1 MSQEKKGKI
10 TIANILALVGLAG
23 IGVVTFF
30 GMQLHSSDGTP
41 GTTII
46 GAVALVAGL
55 GFLLMMSI
63 KAKKADNNPDKW
75 RYVEWACLVIYV
87 VVAAFFATPFQLFFY
102 MTTEKSDL
110 QAMARAEV
118 QAIQEMYQSYEFQQG
133 KYMTNAKEQIDNY
146 IDSGQFYARNDTL
159 LANYVQNIVV
169 TNRIDKEAA
178 KKNVANWKDK
188 AENSI
193 LRLQSDKELSDI
205 AHEIEVWNIM
215 NLSSLALRLEKK
227 DKEAWTSMETKIREF
242 GENNKLIPVIGGGG
256 VQPYY
261 FDGYAKF
268 DLGTP
273 PQPKFAQALRASN
286 GNTAL
291 GWIVYVVLNL
301 LVLLNY
307 LATSRSAYVGPRRGR
322 KIGGLPL

>member
-10 TIANILALVGLAG
+10 TIANILALIGLAG

-41 GTTII
+41 GTAII
-46 GAVALVAGL
+46 GAIALVAGL

-87 VVAAFFATPFQLFFY
+87 VVATFFATPFQRFFY

-110 QAMARAEV
+110 QAMARTEV
-118 QAIQEMYQSYEFQQG
+118 QSIQEMYQSYEFQQK
-133 KYMTNAKEQIDNY
+133 KYLTEAVEQLKNYNDSKQISMTYNSELAEYVKGVGANV
-146 IDSGQFYARNDTL
+146 DSWESKAAL
-159 LANYVQNIVV
+159 IV
-169 TNRIDKEAA
+169 K
-178 KKNVANWKDK
+178 
-188 AENSI
+188 
-193 LRLQSDKELSDI
+193 LQPDKELSDI

-215 NLSSLALRLEKK
+215 NLSSLARRLEKK

-242 GENNKLIPVIGGGG
+242 GEKNKLIPVIGGGG

-286 GNTAL
+286 GNTVL

-307 LATSRSAYVGPRRGR
+307 LATSRSAYVGP
-322 KIGGLPL
+322 IGGIRTSGADL

>member
-1 MSQEKKGKI
+1 MVMSQEKKGKI
-10 TIANILALVGLAG
+10 TIANILALIGLAG

-30 GMQLHSSDGTP
+30 GIQLHSSDGTP
-41 GTTII
+41 GAAII
-46 GAVALVAGL
+46 GAIALVAGL

-63 KAKKADNNPDKW
+63 KAKKADNHPDKW
-75 RYVEWACLVIYV
+75 RYVEWVCLALYV
-87 VVAAFFATPFQLFFY
+87 VVAGLFATPFQRFFY

-110 QAMARAEV
+110 QAMAREEV
-118 QAIQEMYQSYEFQQG
+118 QAIQEMYQRYEHQQK
-133 KYMTNAKEQIDNY
+133 KYLTDAVEQLKNYNDSKQISMTYNNELAEYVKGVGTNVDSWESKAASVVGLKPDAELKEISN
-146 IDSGQFYARNDTL
+146 
-159 LANYVQNIVV
+159 
-169 TNRIDKEAA
+169 
-178 KKNVANWKDK
+178 
-188 AENSI
+188 
-193 LRLQSDKELSDI
+193 
-205 AHEIEVWNIM
+205 EIEVWNIM
-215 NLSSLALRLEKK
+215 NLSSLALRLERK
-227 DKEAWTSMETKIREF
+227 DKDAWTSMETKIREF
-242 GENNKLIPVIGGGG
+242 GEKNKLIPVIGGGG

-286 GNTAL
+286 GYTVL

-307 LATSRSAYVGPRRGR
+307 LSTSRSSYVGPRRRG

>member
-10 TIANILALVGLAG
+10 TIANILALIGLAG

-41 GTTII
+41 GTAII
-46 GAVALVAGL
+46 GAIALVVGL

-75 RYVEWACLVIYV
+75 RYVEWTCWVVYV
-87 VVAAFFATPFQLFFY
+87 AVAAYFATPFQRFFY

-118 QAIQEMYQSYEFQQG
+118 QAIQEMYQSYEHQQK
-133 KYMTNAKEQIDNY
+133 KYLTDAVEQLKNYNDSKQISMTYNGELAKYVKGVGTNV
-146 IDSGQFYARNDTL
+146 DSWESK
-159 LANYVQNIVV
+159 ANLIV
-169 TNRIDKEAA
+169 K
-178 KKNVANWKDK
+178 
-188 AENSI
+188 
-193 LRLQSDKELSDI
+193 LQPDKELSDI

-242 GENNKLIPVIGGGG
+242 GEKNKLIPVIGGGG

-261 FDGYAKF
+261 FNGYAKF

-286 GNTAL
+286 GNTVL

-307 LATSRSAYVGPRRGR
+307 LTTSRSAYVGPRRGR

>member
-10 TIANILALVGLAG
+10 TIANILALIGLAG

-41 GTTII
+41 GTAII
-46 GAVALVAGL
+46 GAVALVVGL

-75 RYVEWACLVIYV
+75 RYVEWACLVVYV
-87 VVAAFFATPFQLFFY
+87 AVAAYFATPFQRFFY

-110 QAMARAEV
+110 QAMAREEV
-118 QAIQEMYQSYEFQQG
+118 QAIQEMYQRYEHQQK
-133 KYMTNAKEQIDNY
+133 KYLTEAVEQLKNYNDSKQISMTYNGELAEY
-146 IDSGQFYARNDTL
+146 IKGVGTNVDSWESK
-159 LANYVQNIVV
+159 ANLIV
-169 TNRIDKEAA
+169 K
-178 KKNVANWKDK
+178 
-188 AENSI
+188 
-193 LRLQSDKELSDI
+193 LQPDKELSDI

-242 GENNKLIPVIGGGG
+242 GEKNKLIPVIGGGG

-273 PQPKFAQALRASN
+273 PQPQFAQALRASN
-286 GNTAL
+286 GNTVL

>member
-10 TIANILALVGLAG
+10 TIANILALIGLAG

-41 GTTII
+41 GTAII
-46 GAVALVAGL
+46 GAVALVVGL

-75 RYVEWACLVIYV
+75 RYVEWTCLVVYV
-87 VVAAFFATPFQLFFY
+87 AVAAYFATPFQRFFY

-110 QAMARAEV
+110 QAMAREEV
-118 QAIQEMYQSYEFQQG
+118 QAIQEMYQRYEHQQK
-133 KYMTNAKEQIDNY
+133 KYLTEAVEQLKNYNDSKQISMTYNGELAEY
-146 IDSGQFYARNDTL
+146 IKGVGTNVDSWESK
-159 LANYVQNIVV
+159 ANLIV
-169 TNRIDKEAA
+169 K
-178 KKNVANWKDK
+178 
-188 AENSI
+188 
-193 LRLQSDKELSDI
+193 LQPDKELSDI

-242 GENNKLIPVIGGGG
+242 GEKNKLIPVIGGGG

-273 PQPKFAQALRASN
+273 PQPQFAQALRASN
-286 GNTAL
+286 GNTVL

>member
-10 TIANILALVGLAG
+10 TIANILALIGLAG

-41 GTTII
+41 GTAII
-46 GAVALVAGL
+46 GAVALVVGL

-75 RYVEWACLVIYV
+75 RYVEWACWVVYV
-87 VVAAFFATPFQLFFY
+87 AVAAYFATPFQRFFY

-118 QAIQEMYQSYEFQQG
+118 QAIQEMYQSYEHQQK
-133 KYMTNAKEQIDNY
+133 KYLTDAVEQLKNYNDSKQISMTYNGELAEY
-146 IDSGQFYARNDTL
+146 IKGVGTNVDSWESK
-159 LANYVQNIVV
+159 ANLIV
-169 TNRIDKEAA
+169 K
-178 KKNVANWKDK
+178 
-188 AENSI
+188 
-193 LRLQSDKELSDI
+193 LQPDKELSDI

-242 GENNKLIPVIGGGG
+242 GENNKLIPVIGGGM
-256 VQPYY
+256 QLYY

-286 GNTAL
+286 GNTVL

>member
-41 GTTII
+41 GTAII

-87 VVAAFFATPFQLFFY
+87 VVAAFFATPFQRFFY

-118 QAIQEMYQSYEFQQG
+118 QAIQEMYQSYEFQQK
-133 KYMTNAKEQIDNY
+133 KYLTEAVEQLKNYNDSKQISMTYNSELAEYVKGVGTNV
-146 IDSGQFYARNDTL
+146 DSWESKAAL
-159 LANYVQNIVV
+159 IV
-169 TNRIDKEAA
+169 K
-178 KKNVANWKDK
+178 
-188 AENSI
+188 
-193 LRLQSDKELSDI
+193 QQPDKELSDI

-242 GENNKLIPVIGGGG
+242 GEKNKLIPVIGGGG

-286 GNTAL
+286 GNTVL

-307 LATSRSAYVGPRRGR
+307 LASSRPGYVGPRRGR

>member
-10 TIANILALVGLAG
+10 TIANILALIGLAG

-41 GTTII
+41 GAAII

-63 KAKKADNNPDKW
+63 KAKRADNHPDKW
-75 RYVEWACLVIYV
+75 RYVEWVCLVLYV
-87 VVAAFFATPFQLFFY
+87 VVAGLFATPFQRFFY
-102 MTTEKSDL
+102 MTTEKTDL
-110 QAMARAEV
+110 QAMAREEV
-118 QAIQEMYQSYEFQQG
+118 QAIQEMYQRYEHQQK
-133 KYMTNAKEQIDNY
+133 KYLTDAVEQLKNYNDSKQISMTYNSELAEYVKGVGTNV
-146 IDSGQFYARNDTL
+146 DSWESK
-159 LANYVQNIVV
+159 ANLIV
-169 TNRIDKEAA
+169 K
-178 KKNVANWKDK
+178 
-188 AENSI
+188 
-193 LRLQSDKELSDI
+193 LQPDKELSEI
-205 AHEIEVWNIM
+205 STEIEVWNIM
-215 NLSSLALRLEKK
+215 NLSSLALRLERK

-242 GENNKLIPVIGGGG
+242 GEKNKLIPVIGGGG

-286 GNTAL
+286 GHTVL
-291 GWIVYVVLNL
+291 GWTVYVVLNL

-307 LATSRSAYVGPRRGR
+307 LATSRSTYVGP
-322 KIGGLPL
+322 IGGRQTGGADL

>member
-10 TIANILALVGLAG
+10 TIANILALIGLAG

-30 GMQLHSSDGTP
+30 GMQLRSSDGTP
-41 GTTII
+41 GTAII
-46 GAVALVAGL
+46 GALALVVGL

-75 RYVEWACLVIYV
+75 RYVEWACLVVYV
-87 VVAAFFATPFQLFFY
+87 AVAAYFATPFQRFFY

-118 QAIQEMYQSYEFQQG
+118 QAIQEMYQSYEHQQK
-133 KYMTNAKEQIDNY
+133 KYLTDAVEQLKNYNDSKQISMTYNSELVEYVKGVGTNV
-146 IDSGQFYARNDTL
+146 DSWESKAAL
-159 LANYVQNIVV
+159 IV
-169 TNRIDKEAA
+169 K
-178 KKNVANWKDK
+178 
-188 AENSI
+188 
-193 LRLQSDKELSDI
+193 LQPDKELSDI

-242 GENNKLIPVIGGGG
+242 GEKNKLIPVIGGGG

-261 FDGYAKF
+261 FDGYATF

-307 LATSRSAYVGPRRGR
+307 LATSRSAYVGP
-322 KIGGLPL
+322 IGGRRTSGADL

>member
-10 TIANILALVGLAG
+10 TIANILALIGLAG

-41 GTTII
+41 GTAII
-46 GAVALVAGL
+46 GAVALVVGL

-75 RYVEWACLVIYV
+75 RYVEWACWVVYV
-87 VVAAFFATPFQLFFY
+87 AVAAYFATPFQRFFY

-118 QAIQEMYQSYEFQQG
+118 QAIQEMYQSYEHQQK
-133 KYMTNAKEQIDNY
+133 KYLTDAVEQLKNYNDSKQISMTYNGELAEY
-146 IDSGQFYARNDTL
+146 IKGVGTNVDSWESK
-159 LANYVQNIVV
+159 ANLIV
-169 TNRIDKEAA
+169 K
-178 KKNVANWKDK
+178 
-188 AENSI
+188 
-193 LRLQSDKELSDI
+193 LQPDKELSDI

-242 GENNKLIPVIGGGG
+242 GEKNKLIPVIGGGG

-273 PQPKFAQALRASN
+273 PQPQFAQALRASN
-286 GNTAL
+286 GNTVL

>member
-10 TIANILALVGLAG
+10 TIANILALIGLAG

-41 GTTII
+41 GTAII
-46 GAVALVAGL
+46 GAVALVVGL

-75 RYVEWACLVIYV
+75 RYVEWACLVVYV
-87 VVAAFFATPFQLFFY
+87 AVAAYFATPFQRFFY

-110 QAMARAEV
+110 QAMAREEV
-118 QAIQEMYQSYEFQQG
+118 QAIQEMYQSYEFQQK
-133 KYMTNAKEQIDNY
+133 KYLTEAVEQLKNYNDSKQISMTYNSELAEYVKGVGTNV
-146 IDSGQFYARNDTL
+146 DSWESKAAL
-159 LANYVQNIVV
+159 IV
-169 TNRIDKEAA
+169 K
-178 KKNVANWKDK
+178 
-188 AENSI
+188 
-193 LRLQSDKELSDI
+193 LQPDKELSDI

-215 NLSSLALRLEKK
+215 TLSSLALRLEKK

-242 GENNKLIPVIGGGG
+242 GEKNKLIPVIGGGM
-256 VQPYY
+256 QLYY

-286 GNTAL
+286 GNTVL

-307 LATSRSAYVGPRRGR
+307 LASSRPGYVGPRRGR

>member
-10 TIANILALVGLAG
+10 TIANILALIGLAG

-30 GMQLHSSDGTP
+30 GIQLHSSDGTP
-41 GTTII
+41 GGAII
-46 GAVALVAGL
+46 GAIALVAGL

-63 KAKKADNNPDKW
+63 KAKKADNHPDKW
-75 RYVEWACLVIYV
+75 RYVEGVCLALYV
-87 VVAAFFATPFQLFFY
+87 VVAGLFATPFQRFFY

-110 QAMARAEV
+110 QAMAREEV
-118 QAIQEMYQSYEFQQG
+118 QAIQEMYQRYEHQQK
-133 KYMTNAKEQIDNY
+133 KYLTDAVEQLKNYNDSKQISMTYNNELAEYVKGVGTNVDSWESKAASVVGLKPDAELKEISN
-146 IDSGQFYARNDTL
+146 
-159 LANYVQNIVV
+159 
-169 TNRIDKEAA
+169 
-178 KKNVANWKDK
+178 
-188 AENSI
+188 
-193 LRLQSDKELSDI
+193 
-205 AHEIEVWNIM
+205 EIEVWNIM
-215 NLSSLALRLEKK
+215 NLSSLALRLERK
-227 DKEAWTSMETKIREF
+227 DKDAWTSMETKIREF
-242 GENNKLIPVIGGGG
+242 GEKNKLIPVIGGGG

-286 GNTAL
+286 GYTVL

-307 LATSRSAYVGPRRGR
+307 LSTSRSSYVGPTGGRRTAGAD
-322 KIGGLPL
+322 L

>member
-10 TIANILALVGLAG
+10 TIANILALIGLAG

-30 GMQLHSSDGTP
+30 GMQLRSSDGTP
-41 GTTII
+41 GTAII
-46 GAVALVAGL
+46 GALALVVGL

-75 RYVEWACLVIYV
+75 RYVEWACLVVYV
-87 VVAAFFATPFQLFFY
+87 AVAAYFATPFQRFFY

-118 QAIQEMYQSYEFQQG
+118 QAIQEMYQSYEHQQK
-133 KYMTNAKEQIDNY
+133 KYLTDAVEQLKNYNDSKQISMTYNSELVEYVKGVGTNV
-146 IDSGQFYARNDTL
+146 DSWESKAAL
-159 LANYVQNIVV
+159 IV
-169 TNRIDKEAA
+169 K
-178 KKNVANWKDK
+178 
-188 AENSI
+188 
-193 LRLQSDKELSDI
+193 LQPDKELSDI

-242 GENNKLIPVIGGGG
+242 GEKNKLIPVIGGGG

-261 FDGYAKF
+261 FNGYAKF

-286 GNTAL
+286 GNTVL

>member
-10 TIANILALVGLAG
+10 TIANILALIGLAG

-41 GTTII
+41 GTAII
-46 GAVALVAGL
+46 GAIALVAGL

-75 RYVEWACLVIYV
+75 RYVEWACLMVY
-87 VVAAFFATPFQLFFY
+87 VAAAVFFATPFQRFFY

-110 QAMARAEV
+110 QAMAREEV
-118 QAIQEMYQSYEFQQG
+118 QAIQEMYQRYEHQQK
-133 KYMTNAKEQIDNY
+133 KYLTEATEQLKNYNDSRQISITYNKELAEYVKGVGTNV
-146 IDSGQFYARNDTL
+146 DSWESK
-159 LANYVQNIVV
+159 ANLIV
-169 TNRIDKEAA
+169 K
-178 KKNVANWKDK
+178 
-188 AENSI
+188 
-193 LRLQSDKELSDI
+193 LQPDKELSNI

-242 GENNKLIPVIGGGG
+242 GEKNKLIPVIGGGG
-256 VQPYY
+256 MSPYS

-273 PQPKFAQALRASN
+273 PQPQFAQALRSSN
-286 GNTAL
+286 GNTVF
-291 GWIVYVVLNL
+291 GWIVYAVLNL

-307 LATSRSAYVGPRRGR
+307 LSTSRSAYVGPRRGR